1 MKIEAYN
8 EFEASMT
15 QLKDEGNFI
24 PDTSTD
30 EGYKASK
37 EFAIKSR
44 KIEINIEKVRVNE
57 KKYFIECGKQV
68 DSQAKSLTSEIS
80 NVRLPHFE
88 AYKAVDNKIK
98 IEKERRLNECQQKI
112 DAMTCLID
120 KAQYAPSAE
129 VADFIQSVTDTN
141 TDEGFYELML
151 EAFNA
156 KTRVLKTL
164 AEMYENKQNAEAE
177 AIELAEL
184 RALKA
189 ERDQRDHDERIKKE
203 ASEKADAEAKAAI
216 EREEQAKRDQLK
228 AEQDTLDAEKRLIEQ
243 EKQNKVNAENA
254 RIEAEA
260 RILAATKKAEQDA
273 IDAAEEARLAEVA
286 RQEQEAETER
296 LRVEKLEANKK
307 HVGKIRGEIKDD
319 LMGLGVDESL
329 AKKITL
335 ALCKSQIRHNKV
347 SY

>member
-1 MKIEAYN
+1 MEIKAYN
-8 EFEASMT
+8 PLNAQLA
-15 QLKDEGNFI
+15 QLKELAAFI
-24 PDTSTD
+24 PDASTK
-30 EGYKASK
+30 EGY
-37 EFAIKSR
+37 EKSR
-44 KIEINIEKVRVNE
+44 RLSLDIGKVKSNLEKVRKSE
-57 KKYFIECGKQV
+57 KDYFLQGGKEV
-68 DSQAKSLTSEIS
+68 DSQAKVIKAELEEAQS
-80 NVRLPHFE
+80 PHLE
-88 AYKAVDNKIK
+88 AYKAVDNRAK